1 MRNSR
6 VLGGMTKSSGSNGKG
21 ETAEGRQM
29 SKHWNPGC
37 AMKNCM
43 TVICKHADGALP
55 ELRHFKLA
63 LYRVPALFMVIPYN
77 YLGGRER
84 CQFLQ
89 VQQLRL

>member
-1 MRNSR
+1 MER
-6 VLGGMTKSSGSNGKG
+6 

>member
-1 MRNSR
+1 
-6 VLGGMTKSSGSNGKG
+6 
-21 ETAEGRQM
+21 M

-89 VQQLRL
+89 VQQLRLLHHLRRMVYGRKTEQPGQAEGDHGEY